1 MATGDIF
8 DSETGDFLRKASEE
22 EARSIVERAAP
33 GTSVADT
40 TTVKPDTVF
49 TDEDEFEPL
58 FDTPIP
64 EEPEPEEIRDIED
77 KIEYNRAEDIR
88 LKREASRSARDE
100 QRRLFKE
107 KQEEKR
113 LAMVEKR
120 SKRAVESK
128 ERKAKLKA
136 KYTERKKGMVDRP
149 NLKELVKKGWDK
161 GKEYV
166 DEKSDTIKDLESVA
180 WEGVWTSIG
189 SKIYS
194 NRTNETASIVDY
206 DIDIPF
212 NIDLDRISSSDSKD
226 IMRYVKVKINVD
238 GKEKRL
244 SGTAIKNYSIGREGT
259 RKSLYDYIY
268 QNIVRQRTK
277 QKK

>member
-8 DSETGDFLRKASEE
+8 DSETGDFIRKASEE
-22 EARSIVERAAP
+22 EARFFVSTAP
-33 GTSVADT
+33 VASAADT

-88 LKREASRSARDE
+88 LKREASRLARDE

-180 WEGVWTSIG
+180 WEGVWTSID

-194 NRTNETASIVDY
+194 NKTNETASIVDY